1 MSLELEESESPTYEK
16 FWWPPA
22 AQGLIRVGQSRTH
35 RSLPDSA
42 VHEITLTLSMLVT
55 KRKQMR
61 QSALRQGH
69 TSAGFLHK
77 FPKNRENVH
86 RDVGTL
92 RPQAKKRSSTE
103 TVQDTNY
110 NA

>member
-1 MSLELEESESPTYEK
+1 
-16 FWWPPA
+16 
-22 AQGLIRVGQSRTH
+22 
-35 RSLPDSA
+35 
-42 VHEITLTLSMLVT
+42 MLVT

-77 FPKNRENVH
+77 FSKKKNRENVH